1 MTKIKPN
8 ISDAKCIIIKIG
20 SSLLIEKK
28 KFNKEKLNEIILDVY
43 ELKKKKIKVII
54 VASGAVALGSKY
66 LNIQKKKK
74 ITVSEKQALASCGQS
89 LLMKNFISLFDKKY
103 EGFQI

>member
-8 ISDAKCIIIKIG
+8 ILEAKCIIIKIG

-28 KFNKEKLNEIILDVY
+28 KFNKEKLNEIILDIY
-43 ELKKKKIKVII
+43 KLKKKKIKVII

-66 LNIQKKKK
+66 LNVQKNIWINQRIILK
-74 ITVSEKQALASCGQS
+74 S
-89 LLMKNFISLFDKKY
+89 F
-103 EGFQI
+103 

>member
-8 ISDAKCIIIKIG
+8 ILEAKCIIIKIG

-28 KFNKEKLNEIILDVY
+28 KINKEKLNEIILDVY
-43 ELKKKKIKVII
+43 ELKKKKIKIII

-66 LNIQKKKK
+66 LNVQKKKK
-74 ITVSEKQALASCGQS
+74 
-89 LLMKNFISLFDKKY
+89 NNYF
-103 EGFQI
+103 

>member
-8 ISDAKCIIIKIG
+8 ILEAKCIIIKIG

-43 ELKKKKIKVII
+43 KLKKRK
-54 VASGAVALGSKY
+54 
-66 LNIQKKKK
+66 
-74 ITVSEKQALASCGQS
+74 
-89 LLMKNFISLFDKKY
+89 
-103 EGFQI
+103 